1 MLSAFQTTV
10 WKDRWVSR
18 GSLGAQDEPGESQE
32 GPEMSEYGTT
42 PPPGGMTVPPDNKM
56 VWSVLVTLFCCLPFG
71 IVAIIKSSEVNN
83 KWAAGDVAGANASA
97 AEASKWIKWSVIT
110 GIVGVV
116 LAIIAYVLFFAAL
129 FAASSS
135 SSSGM

>member
-1 MLSAFQTTV
+1 
-10 WKDRWVSR
+10 
-18 GSLGAQDEPGESQE
+18 
-32 GPEMSEYGTT
+32 MSEYGTT

-83 KWAAGDVAGANASA
+83 ASA